1 MKFKKFLKQWL
12 GYSRRERTGSMVLL
26 IILLSVL
33 VIRTIKTGGIVEDTR
48 IESEAPPSQAQV
60 WLSAGAG
67 LQTCAHLPPGSQH
80 SHASSMFI
88 LIGSRLVPYYREQS
102 KAEDSTYG
110 SYYLPFS
117 GIIDSEY
124 TSSITDWKVIG
135 QIDGTGKEMVDSELR
150 STLSDRN
157 NISNPK
163 LDFVD
168 INRADSAELEALP
181 GIGPVL
187 SVRIIKYR
195 YLIGYFYSID
205 QLNDVY
211 GLDRDVIEM
220 NRTRLKCDSSMVR
233 KININDADYSDM
245 LRHPY
250 INRSQVE
257 AIITYRRLYGSF
269 TDIAEL
275 RHNRIFDNDQITRL
289 RPYLEL

>member
-26 IILLSVL
+26 FILLSVL
-33 VIRTIKTGGIVEDTR
+33 VIRTIKTGGSVEDDR
-48 IESEAPPSQAQV
+48 VELEAPPSQAQV
-60 WLSAGAG
+60 YSVRQSSKNEGG
-67 LQTCAHLPPGSQH
+67 NPGNRSF
-80 SHASSMFI
+80 AKD
-88 LIGSRLVPYYREQS
+88 GSVPYYGGQS
-102 KAEDSTYG
+102 KAEDSTHG
-110 SYYLPFS
+110 SYYLPFRGS
-117 GIIDSEY
+117 IDSEY
-124 TSSITDWKVIG
+124 TSSITNRKIIG
-135 QIDGTGKEMVDSELR
+135 QIDGTGKEMSNSELR
-150 STLSDRN
+150 STFSDRI